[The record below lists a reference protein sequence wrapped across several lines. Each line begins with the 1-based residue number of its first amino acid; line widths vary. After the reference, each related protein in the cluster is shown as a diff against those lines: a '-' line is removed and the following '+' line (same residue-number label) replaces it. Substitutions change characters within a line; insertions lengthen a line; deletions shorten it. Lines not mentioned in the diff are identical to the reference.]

1 MVTGCIAYPPHHCQ
15 ARLAASS
22 RTITKVPRITTN
34 ENAVVNV
41 PSAYSTGVVTLVVIP
56 KISSGKVL
64 SLPAVSSVRANSSYD
79 SVKPNRA
86 MPITLGAIIGSTTCQ
101 NDCQGVAPWSRAA
114 SSQARLNRLNTAN
127 MISIPNGSVQVNCAP
142 NAEL

>member
-34 ENAVVNV
+34 ENTVVNV
-41 PSAYSTGVVTLVVIP
+41 PSAYSTGVVTLVVMP
-56 KISSGKVL
+56 KISSGRVL

-79 SVKPNRA
+79 KVNPNNA
-86 MPITLGAIIGSTTCQ
+86 IPITLGAMIGNTTCQ
-101 NDCQGVAPWSRAA
+101 NDCHGEAP
-114 SSQARLNRLNTAN
+114 
-127 MISIPNGSVQVNCAP
+127 
-142 NAEL
+142 